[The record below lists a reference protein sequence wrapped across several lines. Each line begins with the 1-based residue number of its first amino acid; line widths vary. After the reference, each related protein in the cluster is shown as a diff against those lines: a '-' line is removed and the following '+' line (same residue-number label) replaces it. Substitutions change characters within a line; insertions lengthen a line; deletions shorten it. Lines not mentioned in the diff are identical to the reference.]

1 MTSDQPTAR
10 LIRFIH
16 LLRDTG
22 FNIGT
27 RETIDVLNSLGES
40 SLTNKT
46 STRHIIRTLSCHS
59 KLEWQQFDAL
69 FDSYWLPNN
78 NDIVENFEG
87 KTRDK
92 PKTPDNQTSGFSG
105 SSHEA
110 PDIVNDTPVE
120 LIVGAGKQTTFSKAD
135 FRFLN
140 NHKAMLDIEKLA
152 EQLANKLN
160 KRLSH
165 QYQIKT
171 RGSKVD
177 IRQTIRRNL
186 SQGGEPVRIFYRNRR
201 HRPVHFVILHDVSH
215 SMTWNNPLLFRFARG
230 LMRTFSSSEAFAFHT
245 ELFKVS
251 ELYRESSADKMRR
264 QLEER
269 NHLWMG
275 GTCIADSITEFNLKH
290 ARRTLTPKTIFL
302 IISDGFDT
310 NKPSQLIEQLKQIQN
325 KAKKIIWL
333 NPMLGREGYNP
344 DEHAMLE
351 LKPYIDQHVP
361 AHSLDS
367 LKKAI
372 NYIAQECR

>member
-1 MTSDQPTAR
+1 MVSAHLTTR
-10 LIRFIH
+10 LIKFIH

-27 RETIDVLNSLGES
+27 RETIDVLTSLGDNSLTDKKS
-40 SLTNKT
+40 AH
-46 STRHIIRTLSCHS
+46 HIIRALSCHS
-59 KLEWQQFDAL
+59 KLEWQQFDSL
-69 FDSYWLPNN
+69 FDSYWLPN
-78 NDIVENFEG
+78 DIVESFDEE
-87 KTRDK
+87 TVEK
-92 PKTPDNQTSGFSG
+92 PQTADNQATGFSG

-110 PDIVNDTPVE
+110 PDILNDICVE
-120 LIVGAGKQTTFSKAD
+120 AIVGAGKQTTFSKAD

-140 NHKAMLDIEKLA
+140 NHKAMLEIEKLA

-171 RGSKVD
+171 RGTKID

-186 SQGGEPVRIFYRNRR
+186 SQGGDPVRIFYRSRR

-230 LMRTFSSSEAFAFHT
+230 LMRTFDSSEAFAFHT

-251 ELYRESSADKMRR
+251 EFYRESSIDKMRR
-264 QLEER
+264 QLEAR

-275 GTCIADSITEFNLKH
+275 GTCIADSIAEFNLKH
-290 ARRTLTPKTIFL
+290 ARRTLTSKTIFL

-310 NKPSQLIEQLKQIQN
+310 NNTSQLINELKHIRS

-333 NPMLGREGYNP
+333 NPMLGRKGYNP
-344 DEHAMLE
+344 DEHSMLE
-351 LKPYIDQHVP
+351 VKPYIDQHVP

-367 LKKAI
+367 LKQAI